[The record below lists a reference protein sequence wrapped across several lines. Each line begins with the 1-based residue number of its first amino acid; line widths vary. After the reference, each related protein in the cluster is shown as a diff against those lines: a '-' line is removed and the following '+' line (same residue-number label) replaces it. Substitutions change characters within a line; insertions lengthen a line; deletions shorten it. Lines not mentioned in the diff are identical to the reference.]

1 MHRSGPNGP
10 QPTRPGE
17 PDIPE
22 ERNPRGHDS
31 QPDPSPIAPPEPSGH
46 AAAVGRTEP
55 QQQRQPAPTDE
66 AKFIA
71 DEFDIPARRVAR
83 AVAGDAA
90 SDERVSDLAADVHR
104 ARAEEASVASVPT
117 PESDDQEHTA
127 DSDETALKPVLDRNN
142 QRLGAG

>member
-1 MHRSGPNGP
+1 MSQPASGGH
-10 QPTRPGE
+10 RPGD

-31 QPDPSPIAPPEPSGH
+31 EPDPSPIEAPEPSGR
-46 AAAVGRTEP
+46 AAAAGRAKP
-55 QQQRQPAPTDE
+55 QQEGKSSPTED

-71 DEFDIPARRVAR
+71 DEFDIPERRAAR

-90 SDERVSDLAADVHR
+90 SDEDVSEMTANVHR
-104 ARAEEASVASVPT
+104 ARTDRDALADVPT
-117 PESDDQEHTA
+117 PESDPDEQTA
-127 DSDETALKPVLDRNN
+127 DSDETALKPVLHRNN